1 MRAIIIDDEINCCRT
16 LEMLLT
22 SLGKDIEI
30 LAVCKDGIEGLE
42 AIEKHRPDL
51 VFLDIEMP
59 RMNGLEMLEKIQNM
73 DFHLVFTTSYDQYAL
88 KAFRYSAIDYLLKP
102 ISPEEL
108 SQAMNKIKKYSRTVP
123 QQIDLLL
130 EKLHHKKPVNRVA
143 VPTMEGLQMVPV
155 ENIISGEAD
164 DNYTILHLKDG
175 KKIVVA
181 QTLRDVEEILTDF
194 AFLRVHRG
202 HLVNLN
208 EIEKYVKGEG
218 GYLVMTNGSSVDVSR
233 SRKESLLKR
242 LQH

>member
-16 LEMLLT
+16 LEMLLKT
-22 SLGKDIEI
+22 TANNIEI
-30 LAVCKDGIEGLE
+30 VAICNDGIEGLE
-42 AIEKHRPDL
+42 AIEKHRPQL

-59 RMNGLEMLEKIQNM
+59 RMNGLEMLEKIQHM

-108 SQAMNKIKKYSRTVP
+108 SQALNKIKNYSRTVP

-130 EKLHHKKPVNRVA
+130 EKLHHKKHVNRVA
-143 VPTMEGLQMVPV
+143 IPTMEGLQMVPV

-175 KKIVVA
+175 KKIVA
-181 QTLRDVEEILTDF
+181 SQTLRDVEEVLIDF

-202 HLVNLN
+202 YVVNLN
-208 EIEKYVKGEG
+208 EVEKYVKGEG
-218 GYLVMTNGSSVDVSR
+218 GYLVMSNGSSIDVSR
-233 SRKESLLKR
+233 SKKESLLKR